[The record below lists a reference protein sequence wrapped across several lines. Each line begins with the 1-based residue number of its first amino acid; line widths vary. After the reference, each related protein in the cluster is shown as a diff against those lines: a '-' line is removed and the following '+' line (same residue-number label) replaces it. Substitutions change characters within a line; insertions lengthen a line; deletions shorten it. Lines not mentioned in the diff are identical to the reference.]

1 LYPVKAI
8 DEMRRQARDSGTD
21 MQTQ

>member
-1 LYPVKAI
+1 MK
-8 DEMRRQARDSGTD
+8 RQARDSGAD